1 MSGTTGLRT
10 SPSSALVMHSDS
22 NLSLTNVGVAVTE
35 TSGRGIDVEMGL
47 GQQLGD
53 KTEKKD
59 SDVKTESRKK
69 KSAAVKMDLVLKMS
83 NEELMHVESINRFRK
98 KQGKGY
104 VSQIAS
110 NLSLYYHFFDFRFID
125 VWWLYDDG
133 GLTMLLPYIV
143 STRHDWSNCKLRVFG
158 LASTK
163 NDLALEER
171 K

>member
-1 MSGTTGLRT
+1 MNIQDRKVYFSAAFDHHLSVAILRVKGGLDYSSLTETYENPSYENSIVSGTTGLRT

-59 SDVKTESRKK
+59 NDVKTESRKK

-110 NLSLYYHFFDFRFID
+110 NLS
-125 VWWLYDDG
+125 
-133 GLTMLLPYIV
+133 
-143 STRHDWSNCKLRVFG
+143 
-158 LASTK
+158 
-163 NDLALEER
+163 
-171 K
+171 